1 MLNNDIS
8 LESPQQPDTRL
19 IVTLPTGEPYVMY
32 EPSPKQL
39 LFHLNTS
46 PNLLAWG
53 NRGGGKSILLRFDAH
68 MRALSVPNANF
79 ILVRRS
85 YPELMRSHLIHI
97 KTEMKL
103 LGGDYH
109 ATDHVASYPNGSK
122 LFFSHVASEADSLN
136 LLSAEFLG
144 AYFDELSTIPWDF
157 FVRLCA
163 SVRVK
168 KGVELTQTAVVR
180 AATNPLGPSA
190 AELFSYFVNKDVDP
204 EDDQDYNPN
213 DWDSIKIQM
222 EDNVH
227 IDQEQYKKR
236 FSGMPAYLK
245 KAWLDG
251 EFALENQLFD
261 FKPRKDG
268 TPYHVI
274 PNLPILGNK
283 PIIYEE
289 W

>member
-1 MLNNDIS
+1 MS
-8 LESPQQPDTRL
+8 DTKL
-19 IVTLPTGEPYVMY
+19 IVTLPTGQPYTMY

-39 LFHLNTS
+39 QFHLNTK
-46 PNLLAWG
+46 PNLLGWG
-53 NRGGGKSILLRFDAH
+53 NRGGGKSMMLRFDAH
-68 MRALSVPNANF
+68 MRGLSVPDCNM

-109 ATDHVASYPNGSK
+109 ATDHIAYYPNGAK

-136 LLSAEFLG
+136 LLSAEFLA

-163 SVRVK
+163 SVRVRE
-168 KGVELTQTAVVR
+168 GSGLTAVVR

-204 EDDQDYNPN
+204 EEDPDYNPD
-213 DWDSIKIQM
+213 DWDSLKIQM

-236 FSGMPAYLK
+236 FAGMPAYLK

-261 FKPRKDG
+261 FHPTKDKE
-268 TPYHVI
+268 PYHVI
-274 PNLPILGNK
+274 PSLPTINGAPLVH
-283 PIIYEE
+283 ED